1 MGFYKGSNSVRRVP
15 SRIVVFGTLLLFWIL
30 IATAIGEGSLGLFF
44 EIIQS
49 LEGGHE
55 GIFLAAVESMNS
67 TGRFEVNFNGI
78 MGLVEDG

>member
-1 MGFYKGSNSVRRVP
+1 MRRLP

-30 IATAIGEGSLGLFF
+30 IATAIGEGSLEPFF
-44 EIIQS
+44 EILQS
-49 LEGGHE
+49 LEGGQG
-55 GIFLAAVESMNS
+55 GIFLAAVERLDS